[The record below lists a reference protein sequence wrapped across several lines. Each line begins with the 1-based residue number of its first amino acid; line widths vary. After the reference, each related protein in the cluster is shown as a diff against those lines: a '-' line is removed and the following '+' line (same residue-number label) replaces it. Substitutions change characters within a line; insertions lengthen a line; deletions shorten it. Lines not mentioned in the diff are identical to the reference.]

1 MGQNFRI
8 ISPIYNARPW
18 AERFIRGIRDQIY
31 PDWKVVVID
40 DASDDGTYE
49 YLCELAADED
59 RITVVR
65 NSQRRLALTNVVQGI
80 HAMHCDD
87 EDVLVFLDGD
97 DWFSDGGV
105 LDYLNGVYAKRDVW
119 ITWGSYVVHPSG
131 QRGRNA
137 RPLPLF
143 HDVRKGHFI
152 FSHLKTAKHFL
163 WRNIVDA
170 DLRDSRTGD
179 YYRASWDNVVM
190 RPMIEMAGRRHSRF
204 IRRVLYVYNSENPRC
219 NQSVNPSLQ
228 KACKQE
234 VYGRARYRRRTRQE
248 LTAAGRR
255 RVILALTPWVEQKN
269 LGDHAQA
276 LLIERWIR
284 SQWPDAHF
292 SEFDIRQTDKLLQEP
307 LAPGDLIILCSG
319 GNTGDVW
326 IEAEHARRQILK
338 TFRGNRIIS
347 LPQTIDFRDPR
358 EFETSKRIYND
369 HPDLTFCARDG
380 YSYALAK
387 EHFPNAKVL
396 LAPDIVLTHKYERH
410 VERKGVLLCLRMDRL
425 STLSREHAESLKASC
440 EAQGYACRFINTRI
454 DEPVPDREEGCRR
467 MWDIFSASEGVISNR
482 LHGTLFSVITGT
494 PCVIIPPANHKISEM
509 HLWLRDIPFVRF
521 CHRPEEASEILR
533 QVMDEPRHYD
543 PAWARE
549 YYAGLTARID
559 ADRVYVKEEALLGL
573 LRSCRSAKAWSQLKV
588 PPTLIEAIMQAGL
601 CGTFDGDA
609 GRLRF
614 RVISDAGEIADLTG
628 QCLGCTDDPPSHII
642 LVGHDSSAPAS
653 SAAIDVPG
661 PDNVAAAIQNM
672 RLYCETVGISTC
684 RLVRPTSRQTAH
696 PVANTVP
703 SATFTTGIALGYA
716 KDKGSVSATSA
727 SVPVAGSDDEGR
739 LGESLVPD
747 QLLNRRM

>member
-18 AERFIRGIRDQIY
+18 AERFIRGIRDQTC
-31 PDWKVVVID
+31 PDWKAMVID
-40 DASDDGTYE
+40 DASDDGTYD
-49 YLCELAADED
+49 YLRELAAGED
-59 RITVVR
+59 RITIVR
-65 NSQRRLALTNVVQGI
+65 NPQRRLALANVVQGI
-80 HAMHCDD
+80 RAMNCDD
-87 EDVLVFLDGD
+87 DDVLVFLDGD

-105 LDYLNGVYAKRDVW
+105 LDYLNGVYARRDIW

-131 QRGRNA
+131 HRGRNA

-143 HDVRKGHFI
+143 YDVRKGHFI

-163 WRNIVDA
+163 WRNIADA
-170 DLRDSRTGD
+170 DLRDAGTGD

-190 RPMIEMAGRRHSRF
+190 RPMIEMAGRRHSKF

-219 NQSVNPSLQ
+219 NQNVNPSLQ

-248 LTAAGRR
+248 LIAAGRR

-284 SQWPDAHF
+284 SQWPDASF
-292 SEFDIRQTDKLLQEP
+292 SEFNIRQTDKLLHEP
-307 LAPGDLIILCSG
+307 LAPCDLIVLCSG

-338 TFRGNRIIS
+338 TFRANRIIS
-347 LPQTIDFRDPR
+347 LPQTIDFRDPG

-369 HPDLTFCARDG
+369 HPDLTFCARDC
-380 YSYALAK
+380 YSYALAR
-387 EHFPNAKVL
+387 EHFHNAKVL
-396 LAPDIVLTHKYERH
+396 LAPDIVLTYKYERH
-410 VERKGVLLCLRMDRL
+410 VERKGVLLCLRMDKL
-425 STLSREHAESLKASC
+425 STLSREQAENIKASC

-454 DEPVPDREEGCRR
+454 DEPIPDREEACRR
-467 MWDIFSASEGVISNR
+467 MWDIFSASEGVVSNR

-533 QVMDEPRHYD
+533 QVMDAPRHYD

-549 YYAGLTARID
+549 YYASLTARID

-573 LRSCRSAKAWSQLKV
+573 LRSCRSAKAWSRLKV
-588 PPTLIEAIMQAGL
+588 PPALIELIVQAGL

-628 QCLGCTDDPPSHII
+628 QCLGCADDPPSHII
-642 LVGHDSSAPAS
+642 LVGHGFSDS
-653 SAAIDVPG
+653 VPSTG
-661 PDNVAAAIQNM
+661 IEVAGRDSVAAAIQNM
-672 RLYCETVGISTC
+672 RLYCETIGISTC
-684 RLVRPTSRQTAH
+684 RLALPTDRQEGH
-696 PVANTVP
+696 PVPGAAP
-703 SATFTTGIALGYA
+703 GATFPTGIALGYA
-716 KDKGSVSATSA
+716 KEKGPLSEASAG
-727 SVPVAGSDDEGR
+727 VPVAAVRDKGR
-739 LGESLVPD
+739 LDESPVPD
-747 QLLNRRM
+747 PLLSRRM